1 MSYENLEDEQLV
13 SLIVQQDQGG
23 LGALYDR
30 YGKAVFGF
38 VYRLLGDVGQTEEVV
53 QEVFLRV
60 WLRAST
66 YRPERG
72 RFKTWIMS
80 MAHHR
85 AIDELRKRRRLQD
98 ALETEARLTLMD
110 SRAQEDTAAKGTEH
124 REESE
129 VVRKA
134 LESLPEEQRQVIQMS
149 YYEGYSQSEIAELLQ
164 HPLGTVKTRMRLGM
178 QKLKTAL
185 ASLQEIT

>member
-1 MSYENLEDEQLV
+1 MSYEHLEDEQLV

-30 YGKAVFGF
+30 YGKAVFSF
-38 VYRLLGDVGQTEEVV
+38 VYNLLRDAGQAEEVV

-60 WLRAST
+60 WFRAAT

-72 RFKTWIMS
+72 KFQTWLMS

-85 AIDELRKRRRLQD
+85 TVDELRKRRRLQSI
-98 ALETEARLTLMD
+98 LETEARLALME
-110 SRAQEDTAAKGTEH
+110 SRAQEDAAAKEAEQ

-129 VVRKA
+129 IVRKA
-134 LESLPEEQRQVIQMS
+134 LESLPEEQRQVIQLS
-149 YYEGYSQSEIAELLQ
+149 YYEGYSQSEIAELLK

-185 ASLQEIT
+185 VSLQEIT

>member
-1 MSYENLEDEQLV
+1 MSYEHLEDEQLV
-13 SLIVQQDQGG
+13 SLIVQQDQRG

-38 VYRLLGDVGQTEEVV
+38 VYHLLGDVGQTEEVV

-60 WLRAST
+60 WLRASS

-72 RFKTWIMS
+72 RFQTWIMS

-85 AIDELRKRRRLQD
+85 AVDELRKRRRLRD
-98 ALETEARLTLMD
+98 ILETEARLTLMD
-110 SRAQEDTAAKGTEH
+110 SRAQEDTAAEWAEH

-185 ASLQEIT
+185 ALLQEIT

>member
-1 MSYENLEDEQLV
+1 MSYEHLEDEQLV

-30 YGKAVFGF
+30 YGKAVFGLA
-38 VYRLLGDVGQTEEVV
+38 YNLLGDAGQTEEVV

-72 RFKTWIMS
+72 RLQTWIMS

-85 AIDELRKRRRLQD
+85 AIDELRKRRRQRD
-98 ALETEARLTLMD
+98 ILETEARLILMD
-110 SRAQEDTAAKGTEH
+110 SRAQEDTAAKEAEQ
-124 REESE
+124 REESGI
-129 VVRKA
+129 VRKA
-134 LESLPEEQRQVIQMS
+134 LESLPEEQRQVIRMS

-185 ASLQEIT
+185 ASFQEIK

>member
-1 MSYENLEDEQLV
+1 MSYEHLEDEQLV

-38 VYRLLGDVGQTEEVV
+38 VYNLLGDAGQTEEVV

-72 RFKTWIMS
+72 RSRTWIMS

-85 AIDELRKRRRLQD
+85 AVDELRKRRRLQD
-98 ALETEARLTLMD
+98 ILETEARLTLMD
-110 SRAQEDTAAKGTEH
+110 SRARQDTAAEEAEQ

-129 VVRKA
+129 IVHKA
-134 LESLPEEQRQVIQMS
+134 LESLPEEQRQVIRMS
-149 YYEGYSQSEIAELLQ
+149 YYEGYSQTEIAELLQ
-164 HPLGTVKTRMRLGM
+164 RPLGTVKTRMRLGM

-185 ASLQEIT
+185 ASLQEIK

>member
-1 MSYENLEDEQLV
+1 MSYEHLEDEQLV

-30 YGKAVFGF
+30 YGKAVFGLA
-38 VYRLLGDVGQTEEVV
+38 YNLLGDAGQTEEVV

-72 RFKTWIMS
+72 RLQTWIMS

-85 AIDELRKRRRLQD
+85 AIDELRKRRRQRD
-98 ALETEARLTLMD
+98 ILETEARLIFMD
-110 SRAQEDTAAKGTEH
+110 SRAQEDTAAKEAEQ
-124 REESE
+124 REESGI
-129 VVRKA
+129 VRKA
-134 LESLPEEQRQVIQMS
+134 LESLPEEQRQVIRMS

>member
-1 MSYENLEDEQLV
+1 MSYEHLEDEQLV
-13 SLIVQQDQGG
+13 TLIIQKDQGG

-38 VYRLLGDVGQTEEVV
+38 VYHLLGDIGHTEEVV

-72 RFKTWIMS
+72 RLQTWIMS

-85 AIDELRKRRRLQD
+85 AVDELRKRRRLQD
-98 ALETEARLTLMD
+98 TLETEARLTLMY
-110 SRAQEDTAAKGTEH
+110 SPAQEDTAAKEAEQ
-124 REESE
+124 REEGE
-129 VVRKA
+129 AVRKA

>member
-1 MSYENLEDEQLV
+1 MSYEHLEDEQLV

-30 YGKAVFGF
+30 YGKAVFGLA
-38 VYRLLGDVGQTEEVV
+38 YNLLGDAGQTEEVV

-72 RFKTWIMS
+72 RLQTWIMS

-85 AIDELRKRRRLQD
+85 AIDELRKRRRQRD
-98 ALETEARLTLMD
+98 ILETEARLILMD
-110 SRAQEDTAAKGTEH
+110 SRAQEDTAAKEAEQ
-124 REESE
+124 REESGI
-129 VVRKA
+129 VRKA
-134 LESLPEEQRQVIQMS
+134 LESLPEEQRQVIRMS
-149 YYEGYSQSEIAELLQ
+149 YYEGYSQTEIAELLQ
-164 HPLGTVKTRMRLGM
+164 RPLGTVKTRMRLGM

-185 ASLQEIT
+185 ASFQEIT

>member
-1 MSYENLEDEQLV
+1 MSYEHLEDEQLV

-30 YGKAVFGF
+30 YGKAVFGLA
-38 VYRLLGDVGQTEEVV
+38 YNLLGDAGQTEEVV

-72 RFKTWIMS
+72 RLQTWIMS

-85 AIDELRKRRRLQD
+85 AIDELRKRRRQRD
-98 ALETEARLTLMD
+98 ILETEARLILMD
-110 SRAQEDTAAKGTEH
+110 SRAQEDTAAKEAEQ
-124 REESE
+124 REESGI
-129 VVRKA
+129 VRKA
-134 LESLPEEQRQVIQMS
+134 LESLPEEQRQVIRMS

-185 ASLQEIT
+185 ASFQEIT

>member
-1 MSYENLEDEQLV
+1 MSYEHLEDEQLV

-38 VYRLLGDVGQTEEVV
+38 VYNLLRDAGQTEEVV

-60 WLRAST
+60 WFRAAT

-72 RFKTWIMS
+72 RFQTWLMS

-85 AIDELRKRRRLQD
+85 TVDELRKRRRLQSI
-98 ALETEARLTLMD
+98 LETEARLALME
-110 SRAQEDTAAKGTEH
+110 SRAQEDTAAKEAEQ

-129 VVRKA
+129 IVRKA
-134 LESLPEEQRQVIQMS
+134 LESLPEEQRQVIQLS
-149 YYEGYSQSEIAELLQ
+149 YYEGYSQTEIAELLQ

>member
-1 MSYENLEDEQLV
+1 MSYQHLEDEQLV

-38 VYRLLGDVGQTEEVV
+38 VYNLLRDAGQAEEVV

-60 WLRAST
+60 WFRAAT

-72 RFKTWIMS
+72 RFQTWIMS

-85 AIDELRKRRRLQD
+85 AVDELRKRRRLQNV
-98 ALETEARLTLMD
+98 LETEARLTLMD
-110 SRAQEDTAAKGTEH
+110 SRAQEDTAAKGAEQ

-129 VVRKA
+129 IVRKA
-134 LESLPEEQRQVIQMS
+134 LESLPQEQRQVIQMS
-149 YYEGYSQSEIAELLQ
+149 YYEGYSQTEIAELLQ

>member
-1 MSYENLEDEQLV
+1 MSYEHLEDEQLV
-13 SLIVQQDQGG
+13 TLIIQQDQGG

-38 VYRLLGDVGQTEEVV
+38 VYHLLGDIGHTEEVV

-72 RFKTWIMS
+72 KLQTWIMS

-85 AIDELRKRRRLQD
+85 EVDELRKRRRLQD
-98 ALETEARLTLMD
+98 ILETEARLTLMY
-110 SRAQEDTAAKGTEH
+110 SRAQEDTAAKEAEQ
-124 REESE
+124 REEGAA
-129 VVRKA
+129 VRKA
-134 LESLPEEQRQVIQMS
+134 LQSLPEEQRQVIQMS

>member
-1 MSYENLEDEQLV
+1 MSYEHLEDEQLV

-23 LGALYDR
+23 LGTLYDR

-38 VYRLLGDVGQTEEVV
+38 VYNLLSDAGQTEEVV

-60 WLRAST
+60 WFRAAT

-72 RFKTWIMS
+72 RFQTWLMS

-85 AIDELRKRRRLQD
+85 AVDELRKRRRLQSI
-98 ALETEARLTLMD
+98 LETEARLALME
-110 SRAQEDTAAKGTEH
+110 SRAQEDTAAKEAEQ

-129 VVRKA
+129 IVRKA
-134 LESLPEEQRQVIQMS
+134 LDSLPEEQRQVIQMS
-149 YYEGYSQSEIAELLQ
+149 YYEGYSQSEIAELLK